1 MMQTS
6 AHNKLHTNLYV
17 DLDGT
22 LVSTDTLWESALL
35 HWKKSIVAPLFW
47 IIWLSR
53 GKSHLKQ
60 CLAEIVLPDAS
71 VLPYNTDVLNLI
83 QTHKQNGGTVILAT
97 AANEKIA
104 HAVAQHCGVFDKVL
118 ASSQTH
124 NLSRHNK
131 ANELIG
137 DSGGLF
143 DYIGNSKDDFPIW
156 EKTGRVLLVGT
167 AAMKNSLPKNTSL
180 HLHIEKK
187 ENKIRSLIKAL
198 RVYQWVKN
206 LLLFLPL
213 ILAHKFAD
221 TGLLVT
227 GIMAFICYS
236 LCASSVYILN
246 DLLDIESDRHH
257 IRKRKRPFASGELP
271 IPLGIILI
279 PLLLGTS
286 FFLATSFLPLGFTL
300 ALLCYLTVTMLYS
313 FGLKKIPVLDV
324 IILAGL
330 YTFRVLSGGIAMSI
344 AISPWL
350 LMLSIFLFLS
360 LAFVKRYAELVVL
373 ESSEKQKAKGRGY
386 HIGDKSILGMI
397 GVSSGMLSVL
407 VFVQYLRSSEVVQ
420 LYYNTHL
427 LWLVPPLFL
436 YWIAH
441 VWFIANRGEMHDD
454 PILFASKDIV
464 SYFVFG
470 LIAVIMFLS
479 MLDIQIPRP
488 W

>member
-1 MMQTS
+1 MTQTS
-6 AHNKLHTNLYV
+6 AHNKLRTSLYV

-22 LVSTDTLWESALL
+22 LVATDTLWESALL
-35 HWKKSIVAPLFW
+35 HWKKSIIAPLLW

-53 GKSHLKQ
+53 GKSYLKQ
-60 CLAEIVLPDAS
+60 RLAELVLPDAS
-71 VLPYNTDVLNLI
+71 VLPYNKDVLALI
-83 QTHKQNGGTVILAT
+83 HNHKQNGGTVILAT
-97 AANEKIA
+97 AANERIA
-104 HAVAQHCGVFDKVL
+104 NAVAQYCGDFDKVL
-118 ASSQTH
+118 ASSESH
-124 NLSRHNK
+124 NLSRQNK
-131 ANELIG
+131 ANELIS

-143 DYIGNSKDDFPIW
+143 DYIGNSKDDIPVW
-156 EKTGRVLLVGT
+156 KKTGRVLLVGGDS
-167 AAMKNSLPKNTSL
+167 MRNSLPKEIPV
-180 HLHIEKK
+180 HLHIKK
-187 ENKIRSLIKAL
+187 NSSKIRPLIKAL
-198 RVYQWVKN
+198 RIYQWVKN
-206 LLLFLPL
+206 LLLFVPL
-213 ILAHKFAD
+213 ILAHQFAD
-221 TGLLVT
+221 SNLLLT

-271 IPLGIILI
+271 IPLGIVLI
-279 PLLLGTS
+279 PFLLCSS
-286 FFLATSFLPLGFTL
+286 FSLALSFLPIGFTF
-300 ALLCYLTVTMLYS
+300 ALLCYLIVTMLYS
-313 FGLKKIPVLDV
+313 FGLKKVPVLDV

-344 AISPWL
+344 PISPWL

-373 ESSEKQKAKGRGY
+373 ESSEKQQAKGRGY

-397 GVSSGMLSVL
+397 GVASGMLSVL
-407 VFVQYLRSSEVVQ
+407 VFVQYLRSAEVVQ

-470 LIAVIMFLS
+470 LIAIIMFLS
-479 MLDIQIPRP
+479 MLHIPIPRP